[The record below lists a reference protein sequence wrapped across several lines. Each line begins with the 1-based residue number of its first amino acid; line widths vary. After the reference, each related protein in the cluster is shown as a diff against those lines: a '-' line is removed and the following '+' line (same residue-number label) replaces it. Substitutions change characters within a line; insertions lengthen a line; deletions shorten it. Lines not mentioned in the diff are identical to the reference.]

1 MKKDNFHE
9 MNKQVQDINKKIN
22 TEPQQPEYMYYSKV
36 LKEPFESLAKLKA
49 AEEAYYAKMRA
60 KEDKAAQKKAEAK
73 KVEDAFVA
81 LNATRKA
88 YKDELALITTEYAEN
103 LNQLREEF
111 DRRRKSLADKLARAE
126 DVYSRELSAFT
137 AKYPEG
143 FHLTL
148 KDGDFEKTISCGSA
162 VDPKAINLPDLLNWL
177 TNCL

>member
-1 MKKDNFHE
+1 MKKDNFND
-9 MNKQVQDINKKIN
+9 MNKQVQDIKKKIN

-36 LKEPFESLAKLKA
+36 LKEPFESLVKLKA

-60 KEDKAAQKKAEAK
+60 KEDKAAQKKTDAK
-73 KVEDAFVA
+73 KVEDAFIA
-81 LNATRKA
+81 LNAMRKA
-88 YKDELALITTEYAEN
+88 YKDELTLITTEYSQS

-111 DRRRKSLADKLARAE
+111 DSRRKALAAKMARAE
-126 DVYSRELSAFT
+126 DAYASELKAFT

-148 KDGDFEKTISCGSA
+148 KDGDFETTISGGNE
-162 VDPKAINLPDLLNWL
+162 VDPKAINLTDLINWL